1 MAVETLSKE
10 ATRAVQY
17 FEDKLAFEI
26 SPIGLNRAIEA
37 NEQFQIIDL
46 RTKELFEKSHIPG
59 SCHVLLEDIEKVL
72 PKLNKDVVTV
82 VYCYSITCT
91 LATKAALVLANKGF
105 KVKELIG
112 GFDEWASQI
121 NKVES
126 GAKTSS
132 CSTTGGGC
140 G

>member
-10 ATRAVQY
+10 AARAVQY

-26 SPIGLNRAIEA
+26 SPVGLNRALDA
-37 NEQFQIIDL
+37 KEQFQIIDL

-59 SCHVLLEDIEKVL
+59 SIQVNYENLEAVI
-72 PKLNKDVVTV
+72 PKLNKDQVTV
-82 VYCYSITCT
+82 TVCYNITCT

-112 GFDEWASQI
+112 GFDEWATQI

-126 GAKTSS
+126 GVKASS
-132 CSTTGGGC
+132 CSTTSGGC